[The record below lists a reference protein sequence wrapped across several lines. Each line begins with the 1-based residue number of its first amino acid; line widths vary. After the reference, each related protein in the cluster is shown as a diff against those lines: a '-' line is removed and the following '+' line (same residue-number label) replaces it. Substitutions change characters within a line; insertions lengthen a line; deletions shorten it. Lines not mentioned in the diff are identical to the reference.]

1 MKWRINLLCIT
12 GALLGIISFILPW
25 MSILRYEIIEGEMLL
40 PLPGEWSLLRV
51 IEIHNVQDLL
61 QTSFQ
66 FLPIPA
72 ILFIFGSLLALL
84 TPLGCFPQAA
94 GLILFPITIIDR
106 IGRHQ
111 FYDPSSGYWIFEE
124 VELMIG
130 FYFALIA
137 SAITA
142 ISLLRPIGINYRRG
156 PFDRK
161 ARLLNFN
168 RMIVPPPSQNA
179 AKELSGK

>member
-1 MKWRINLLCIT
+1 
-12 GALLGIISFILPW
+12 
-25 MSILRYEIIEGEMLL
+25 MSILRYEIIDGEMLL
-40 PLPGEWSLLRV
+40 PLPREWNLLQV
-51 IEIHNVQDLL
+51 IGIHNASSFL

-66 FLPIPA
+66 LLPISA

-84 TPLGCFPQAA
+84 TPLGCFPQTA
-94 GLILFPITIIDR
+94 GFVLFPITIIDR

-124 VELMIG
+124 VELLIG
-130 FYFALIA
+130 LYLALIA

-142 ISLLRPIGINYRRG
+142 ISLLRPIGINYKRG
-156 PFDRK
+156 PFERK

-168 RMIVPPPSQNA
+168 RLIVSPPSQND
-179 AKELSGK
+179 AKELCGK